1 MSDRHA
7 TPRPVAVLVTLI
19 LLGGCAW
26 VPEPPDSHT
35 QAVAASQSGASES
48 VTPPEKARTVP
59 SANAPEVTKDTASDT
74 AAETKP
80 EAVKPTDCAASQPG
94 QVIGLDEFYAATLKG
109 DDNERLYI
117 SHAPGAE
124 PGDSY
129 GLAGDA
135 VEAIATALDDTCT
148 TWTWV
153 KWPESDYR
161 GWLPANSIEIT
172 Q

>member
-1 MSDRHA
+1 MLHRHA

-26 VPEPPDSHT
+26 VPEPPEVET
-35 QAVAASQSGASES
+35 QAVAASQPGTSEP
-48 VTPPEKARTVP
+48 VTPPEQVSEEP
-59 SANAPEVTKDTASDT
+59 PVNAPQVTYDNAPNAST
-74 AAETKP
+74 ETEP
-80 EAVKPTDCAASQPG
+80 EAVNPSDCTDSQPG

-109 DDNERLYI
+109 NDNEQLYI

-161 GWLPANSIEIT
+161 GWLPASSIEIT